1 MGKLDDKITALCG
14 KINEA
19 KALGNEVVA
28 LSKKLEKLKAKKALL
43 LEKASGAA
51 LEQQQQQQQ
60 QPPSPAQALPL
71 SDAKK
76 GKKSKKRKQADAD
89 GTAAGG
95 KEGAEETGKAKKKAK
110 KEKKSLNGAA
120 KPEASA
126 EEVVSSETGA
136 QETGKS
142 NKKAK
147 KEKKSKD
154 GAAEPAASAEE
165 VASALQALA
174 SVGDANLARSGK
186 KIIKAL
192 YKEHPEV
199 KAMTAE
205 QVSKLRKERETV
217 VEGMGAE
224 NPCAFK
230 PLPKFAHT
238 GLPPNMLHATREF
251 ASPSPIQSQCW
262 PIIQSGR
269 DLIGIASTGSGKTLG
284 FGLPMMAHITKQK
297 EAGVVGKGK
306 GPFAVVMAPT
316 RELALQI
323 NQVLEDA
330 GSKCGIHSLCV
341 YGGVPKKE
349 QIDSLRRGTDVVVGT
364 PGRMEDL
371 MNDNI
376 LKLNEVTY
384 LVLDEADR
392 MLDLGFEPHI
402 RAICSHIRSDRQTM
416 MFSATWPTGVQQLAA
431 YFMTQ
436 PVKVVIGSQD
446 LAASHSITQHVEVI
460 DLAARDDRLLQ
471 LLRQYHSSRSN
482 RIMIFVL
489 YKKEAPRVESL
500 LNRKGFSAA
509 AIHGDINQ
517 AQRTAAV
524 EGFKSGKIPL
534 LIATDVAARGLDI
547 PDVEVVL
554 NYSFPLTTE
563 DYVHRIGRTGRAGK
577 KGIAH
582 TFFCPS
588 MDKPR
593 AGELINVL
601 REAGQKVPEELLK
614 FGTAVKK
621 KESKLYGA
629 HFKDVDISAK
639 ATKKTFDSD
648 DD

>member
-1 MGKLDDKITALCG
+1 MGKLESVKAKLE
-14 KINEA
+14 EA
-19 KALGNEVVA
+19 KAAGDEAQVAA
-28 LSKKLEKLKAKKALL
+28 LSKKLKKLQAKK
-43 LEKASGAA
+43 EGAA
-51 LEQQQQQQQ
+51 EPAAEQQQ
-60 QPPSPAQALPL
+60 PASSAEPD
-71 SDAKK
+71 SKK
-76 GKKSKKRKQADAD
+76 SKKSKKRKQAEAD
-89 GTAAGG
+89 EAPA
-95 KEGAEETGKAKKKAK
+95 AEEGDGGETEKAKKKAK
-110 KEKKSLNGAA
+110 KEKKSKNGAA
-120 KPEASA
+120 K
-126 EEVVSSETGA
+126 
-136 QETGKS
+136 
-142 NKKAK
+142 
-147 KEKKSKD
+147 
-154 GAAEPAASAEE
+154 PAASAEE
-165 VASALQALA
+165 MASALQALA
-174 SVGDANLARSGK
+174 SVGDANLAKSGK

-205 QVSKLRKERETV
+205 QVGKLRQERETV

-224 NPCAFK
+224 DPCAFK
-230 PLPKFAHT
+230 PLPKFSHT

-306 GPFAVVMAPT
+306 GPYAVVMAPT

-330 GSKCGIHSLCV
+330 GSKCGIRSLCV
-341 YGGVPKKE
+341 YGGVPKNQ
-349 QIDSLRRGTDVVVGT
+349 QIDGLRRGAEVVVGT

-376 LKLNEVTY
+376 LRLNEVTY

-402 RAICSHIRSDRQTM
+402 RAICSHVRSDRQTM

-431 YFMTQ
+431 HFMTQ

-460 DLAARDDRLLQ
+460 DPAARDDRLLQ
-471 LLRQYHSSRSN
+471 LLRQYHSSRTN
-482 RIMIFVL
+482 RIIIFVL

-500 LNRKGFSAA
+500 LNRKGFTAA

-517 AQRTAAV
+517 VQRTAAV

-547 PDVEVVL
+547 PGVEVVI

-577 KGIAH
+577 EGIAH
-582 TFFCPS
+582 TFFCAS